1 MCKTHASKITLV
13 AALCC
18 AFSTACS
25 SGGGGGTGFSTNGQT
40 TPGGTSTN
48 TTATSGSGST
58 ATTGGWDTGVA
69 GTVAAPG
76 PNSFSTAPAQLA
88 MPGGPTFDGSSGS
101 YPANVTFPLL
111 INSLQAS
118 STGLSAV
125 SGGNQEATA
134 TVVSASA
141 NSTIWQLAIPSVGVN
156 TTFNWNAGLVSIAQ
170 DATLGLSYVVMGGW
184 TQTPSPGATSVT
196 SPLQNTT
203 AFVFGYETPPSAVPT
218 SGTAQFSGPS
228 LVSATVYKPVGTEID
243 SSVIAGNA
251 SMSVN
256 FGSGAVTGSFT
267 KMTMPNDQPW
277 NDVSVNA
284 SITSGTNR
292 FGGSTAAA
300 SSPTSS
306 MALSGSATGSING
319 AFYGP
324 AAQNLGAVWTL
335 SDGTGS
341 AIGTVVAGH

>member
-1 MCKTHASKITLV
+1 MRKTHASKIIVV

-58 ATTGGWDTGVA
+58 AATGGWDTGVA

-125 SGGNQEATA
+125 SGGNQ
-134 TVVSASA
+134 
-141 NSTIWQLAIPSVGVN
+141 
-156 TTFNWNAGLVSIAQ
+156 
-170 DATLGLSYVVMGGW
+170 
-184 TQTPSPGATSVT
+184 
-196 SPLQNTT
+196 
-203 AFVFGYETPPSAVPT
+203 
-218 SGTAQFSGPS
+218 
-228 LVSATVYKPVGTEID
+228 
-243 SSVIAGNA
+243 
-251 SMSVN
+251 
-256 FGSGAVTGSFT
+256 
-267 KMTMPNDQPW
+267 
-277 NDVSVNA
+277 
-284 SITSGTNR
+284 
-292 FGGSTAAA
+292 
-300 SSPTSS
+300 
-306 MALSGSATGSING
+306 
-319 AFYGP
+319 
-324 AAQNLGAVWTL
+324 
-335 SDGTGS
+335 
-341 AIGTVVAGH
+341 